1 MAMYTWLQFFYL
13 VNEEDDEPHDQIM
26 RVTRRIL
33 RDVADPFSIPNN
45 EFRELYGLTKD
56 TTRVLIAELMPFMR
70 NHE

>member
-45 EFRELYGLTKD
+45 EFRELYG
-56 TTRVLIAELMPFMR
+56 
-70 NHE
+70 